1 MARPAMTEKTSIEGP
16 IKQIVVPLSLV
27 ALQRLDLDQNQPGDL
42 ETWMLS
48 AEQYQHLW
56 DSGLIQ
62 RLNSVLGSLID
73 DHEDA
78 CIQGAAALEK
88 AQTLLE
94 QSALPANLKLRFT
107 QLTILA
113 RSKATGLF
121 FYF

>member
-1 MARPAMTEKTSIEGP
+1 MARPAMTEKTSMEGP
-16 IKQIVVPLSLV
+16 IKQIVVPLSLA

-42 ETWMLS
+42 ETWTLS
-48 AEQYQHLW
+48 AEHYQHLW

-78 CIQGAAALEK
+78 SIQGTAALET
-88 AQTLLE
+88 AQTLSE
-94 QSALPANLKLRFT
+94 QSALPAHLKLRFT

>member
-1 MARPAMTEKTSIEGP
+1 MDSPT
-16 IKQIVVPLSLV
+16 KQIVVPLSLA
-27 ALQRLDLDQNQPGDL
+27 ALKRLDLDQNQPGDL
-42 ETWMLS
+42 ETWTLN
-48 AEQYQHLW
+48 AEHYQHLW
-56 DSGLIQ
+56 GSGLIQ
-62 RLNSVLGSLID
+62 RLNGVLGCLID

-78 CIQGAAALEK
+78 SIQGAAALET

-94 QSALPANLKLRFT
+94 QSALPAHLKLRFT

>member
-1 MARPAMTEKTSIEGP
+1 MTEETFKEGP
-16 IKQIVVPLSLV
+16 IRQIIVPLSLV

-42 ETWMLS
+42 ETWTLS

-78 CIQGAAALEK
+78 SIQGAAALES

-94 QSALPANLKLRFT
+94 QSALSARLKLRFT